1 MKISR
6 EEKIAE
12 AVARM
17 EKLGIMTDT
26 IKQFKDGKI
35 SQSIDGF
42 MYWIDNNTE
51 NDLAKQIADFEQKNN
66 SVVYYVI
73 TTNTAFGLLYSLLFV
88 GDDKDEW
95 QYENEDL
102 ADGYVFSYVIN
113 ADEPLF
119 SEFGTIGVGQR
130 FGGLIRNA

>member
-1 MKISR
+1 MTREQKIN
-6 EEKIAE
+6 E

-26 IKQFKDGKI
+26 IKWFKQGKI

-42 MYWIDNNTE
+42 MYWIDEQTE
-51 NDLAKQIADFEQKNN
+51 NNLKAQIDEFEQKNN
-66 SVVYYVI
+66 AVVYYVI
-73 TTNTAFGLLYSLLFV
+73 TTNTNFGLLYNLLFV
-88 GDDKDEW
+88 GDDESEW
-95 QYENEDL
+95 EYENEDI
-102 ADGYVFSYVIN
+102 ADNYVFSYVIN
-113 ADEPLF
+113 NDEPLF

>member
-1 MKISR
+1 MTREQKIN
-6 EEKIAE
+6 E

-17 EKLGIMTDT
+17 KKLGIMTDT
-26 IKQFKDGKI
+26 IKQFEQGKV

-42 MYWIDNNTE
+42 MYWIDEQTE
-51 NDLAKQIADFEQKNN
+51 NNLKAQIDEFEQKNN
-66 SVVYYVI
+66 AVVYYVI

-88 GDDKDEW
+88 GDDESEW
-95 QYENEDL
+95 EYENEDI
-102 ADGYVFSYVIN
+102 ADNYVFSYVIN
-113 ADEPLF
+113 NDEPMF

>member
-1 MKISR
+1 MTREQKIN
-6 EEKIAE
+6 E

-17 EKLGIMTDT
+17 KKLGIMTDT
-26 IKQFKDGKI
+26 IKQFEQGKI

-42 MYWIDNNTE
+42 MYWIDEQTE
-51 NDLAKQIADFEQKNN
+51 NNLKAQIDEFEQKNN
-66 SVVYYVI
+66 AVVYYVI

-88 GDDKDEW
+88 GDDEAEW
-95 QYENEDL
+95 EYENEDL

-113 ADEPLF
+113 NDEPMF
-119 SEFGTIGVGQR
+119 SEYGTIGVGQR

>member
-1 MKISR
+1 MTR
-6 EEKIAE
+6 EEKINE

-17 EKLGIMTDT
+17 KKLGIMTDT
-26 IKQFKDGKI
+26 IKQFEQGKI

-42 MYWIDNNTE
+42 MYWIDEQTE
-51 NDLAKQIADFEQKNN
+51 NNLKAQIDEFEQKNN
-66 SVVYYVI
+66 AVVYYVI

-88 GDDKDEW
+88 GDDESEW
-95 QYENEDL
+95 EYENEDL

-113 ADEPLF
+113 NDEPMF
-119 SEFGTIGVGQR
+119 SEYGTIGVGQR

>member
-1 MKISR
+1 MTKEKKIN
-6 EEKIAE
+6 E

-17 EKLGIMTDT
+17 KKLGIMADT
-26 IKQFKDGKI
+26 IKQFEQGKV

-42 MYWIDNNTE
+42 MYWVDENTE
-51 NDLAKQIADFEQKNN
+51 NNLKAQIDEFEQKNN
-66 SVVYYVI
+66 AVVYYVI

-88 GDDKDEW
+88 GDDEAEW
-95 QYENEDL
+95 EYENEDL
-102 ADGYVFSYVIN
+102 ADGYAFSYVIN
-113 ADEPLF
+113 ADEPMF

>member
-1 MKISR
+1 MTREQKIN
-6 EEKIAE
+6 E

-17 EKLGIMTDT
+17 KKLGIMTDT
-26 IKQFKDGKI
+26 IKQFEQGKV

-42 MYWIDNNTE
+42 MYWIDEQTE
-51 NDLAKQIADFEQKNN
+51 NNLKAQIDEFEQKNN
-66 SVVYYVI
+66 AVVYYVI

-88 GDDKDEW
+88 GDDEAEW
-95 QYENEDL
+95 EYENEDL

-113 ADEPLF
+113 ANEPLF
-119 SEFGTIGVGQR
+119 SEFGTIGVGQQ